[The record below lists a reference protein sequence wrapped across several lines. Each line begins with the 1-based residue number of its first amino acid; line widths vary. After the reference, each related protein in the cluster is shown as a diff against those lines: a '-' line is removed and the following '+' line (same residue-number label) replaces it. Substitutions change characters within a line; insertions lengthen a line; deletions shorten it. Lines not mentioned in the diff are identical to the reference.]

1 MLHGDTQHKQV
12 LVDYLSELRDAETAN
27 SILSHLPPDRRA
39 ATYQLTGWIN
49 SLPNQQFTQLTCL
62 QARRSLACSPFCSRT
77 ANVTRV
83 PSGKSVVRRR
93 TSCSVLPANDA
104 NTRWRSDNT
113 STARQV
119 GDTVGEGA
127 KRLDVEPHGRVARP
141 DEVTQTHLASLN

>member
-1 MLHGDTQHKQV
+1 MALLDEREMETLLTILDV
-12 LVDYLSELRDAETAN
+12 RDARAFCQTAAR
-27 SILSHLPPDRRA
+27 DR
-39 ATYQLTGWIN
+39 G
-49 SLPNQQFTQLTCL
+49 
-62 QARRSLACSPFCSRT
+62 SPFRSRT

-141 DEVTQTHLASLN
+141 DEVAHIHLASLRFLHAPRRPGAPIREVHQL